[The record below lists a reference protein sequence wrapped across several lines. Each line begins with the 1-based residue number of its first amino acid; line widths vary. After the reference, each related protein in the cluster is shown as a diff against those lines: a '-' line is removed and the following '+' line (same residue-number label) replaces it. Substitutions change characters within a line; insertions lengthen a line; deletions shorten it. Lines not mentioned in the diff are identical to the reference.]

1 MFKKI
6 FLVISVRPII
16 STSTALIFTKFAG
29 LVELWPQMNDLKLFF
44 SIVQGTLLWQ
54 PNMWAKSTSI
64 PHLVVR
70 MTFARAAPPAY
81 DKTGRARANKL
92 PDFVDA
98 GEPLN
103 Y

>member
-81 DKTGRARANKL
+81 DKKGRARANKL